1 MSAKTAIYKNVAVG
15 FVICVLIMFSI
26 VVLNPLP
33 VASTS
38 NCVKYSGIVTALS
51 STRSGDIVI
60 TLKDDFKQYYIYNG
74 VAQGFTVDD
83 LKDKLEGKTID
94 LLAVRPWTLLD
105 PGPKSSHIAQI
116 TVDGSV
122 IYDEIN
128 QLHLY

>member
-38 NCVKYSGIVTALS
+38 NCVKYSGVVTTLS

-74 VAQGFTVDD
+74 VEQGFTVGE
-83 LKDKLEGKTID
+83 LKEKLEGKTID
-94 LLAVRPWTLLD
+94 LLAVRQWTLLD
-105 PGPKSSHIAQI
+105 PGPKASHVAQI